1 MLLVGSDLEDDMYAQ
16 DVNWRRCLLGKFE
29 PDGSDISS
37 DSEFE
42 WEKPLQAC
50 ANPFRILWSWEV
62 SSVAT
67 ATSKLIPYRN
77 DQWRNERILDI
88 VIGCLGPFN
97 ERSVLAV
104 Q

>member
-1 MLLVGSDLEDDMYAQ
+1 MLLVSSDWEDEQ
-16 DVNWRRCLLGKFE
+16 DVIWRRCLLGKLE
-29 PDGSDISS
+29 PDASDISS

-42 WEKPLQAC
+42 WEQPLQAC

-62 SSVAT
+62 SVAT

-77 DQWRNERILDI
+77 DNYRYRRIVNI